1 MQPHLDFD
9 LFFSTSN
16 IVFFNF
22 EFCISRLRLLFC
34 FDFEYCFCRLRMFFS
49 ISNFCYFDNSVR
61 ILDLVFAYV
70 DSFIPFGITF
80 VF

>member
-1 MQPHLDFD
+1 MLY
-9 LFFSTSN
+9 FSTSN
-16 IVFFNF
+16 FVFLDFDYYFVSISNIVF
-22 EFCISRLRLLFC
+22 L
-34 FDFEYCFCRLRMFFS
+34 DFEYCFCRLRMFFS